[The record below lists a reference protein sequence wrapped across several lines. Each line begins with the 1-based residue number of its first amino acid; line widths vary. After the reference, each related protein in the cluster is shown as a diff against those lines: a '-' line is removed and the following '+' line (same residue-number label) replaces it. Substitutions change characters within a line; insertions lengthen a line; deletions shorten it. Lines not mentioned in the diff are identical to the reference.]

1 MSEDN
6 KKENKPLT
14 VEEKTDVA
22 INSISEKNKSE
33 TAEPSLKKLT
43 MQEKLDIVLDSV
55 STIAGAVNKLVELQT
70 VTPLSERLPDPKAKG
85 AEDTFT
91 PKLDDETYP
100 EEYTPPKFR
109 KLVDEILSKD
119 FGLKIDDFP
128 DRTDMQIN
136 IIVPEKYSS
145 LSKEDRDKGA
155 EDIRSRIVPRAM
167 GENGVKE
174 WCQLIRTNLN
184 KFYTK
189 EGVQSP
195 FSNALS
201 ISK

>member
-1 MSEDN
+1 MAEKKD
-6 KKENKPLT
+6 KKEKKP
-14 VEEKTDVA
+14 
-22 INSISEKNKSE
+22 
-33 TAEPSLKKLT
+33 T
-43 MQEKLDIVLDSV
+43 MNEKLDIL
-55 STIAGAVNKLVELQT
+55 IGAVNKLVELQT
-70 VTPLSERLPDPKAKG
+70 VKPLAELIPDDNAPKEK
-85 AEDTFT
+85 FT

-100 EEYTPPKFR
+100 EEYVPPKFR
-109 KLVDEILSKD
+109 KIVDEILSKD

-145 LSKEDRDKGA
+145 LSKEDREKGA
-155 EDIRSRIVPRAM
+155 QDIRSRIVPRAM

-174 WCQLIRTNLN
+174 WCQLIRTNLS
-184 KFYTK
+184 KYYTK